1 MASNGSHSQLVVI
14 HKSNDVRTDV
24 GHVVAFMVVRATLVS
39 VVQEP
44 YVSLLSDLRF
54 GVPEELL
61 KVFSLLDHLGKPNE
75 GWHVV
80 ARGGKELA
88 SELDIAVSL
97 AEGGLWGLGG
107 LLELM
112 KRRQGVMR

>member
-1 MASNGSHSQLVVI
+1 
-14 HKSNDVRTDV
+14 
-24 GHVVAFMVVRATLVS
+24 MVVRATLVS

-44 YVSLLSDLRF
+44 YVSFSSDLGL

-61 KVFSLLDHLGKPNE
+61 KALSLLDHLWKPDE

-88 SELDIAVSL
+88 SELDFIVSL
-97 AEGGLWGLGG
+97 AEGSLWGLRG

-112 KRRQGVMR
+112 KRRQGVMM